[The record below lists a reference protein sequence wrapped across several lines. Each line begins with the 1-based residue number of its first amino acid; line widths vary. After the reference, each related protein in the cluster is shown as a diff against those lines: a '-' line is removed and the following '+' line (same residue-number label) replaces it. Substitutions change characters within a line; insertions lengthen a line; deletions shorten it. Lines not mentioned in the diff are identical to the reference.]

1 MMISYKIIW
10 AKIEDLKNIELDALQ
25 VYNDRYIKTKIR
37 TYGDKVYNNF
47 GCFNVP
53 EDVECVLESLLL
65 ILYIFMKLNTTY
77 KLVVRHTKF
86 LYEIVDKQLIVSLDG
101 NLFEMDKVDKAIHL
115 LQDSVLH
122 NLEYI
127 SSACQRNQYQK

>member
-1 MMISYKIIW
+1 MVIKFIIIL
-10 AKIEDLKNIELDALQ
+10 AVSMYQKMQ
-25 VYNDRYIKTKIR
+25 
-37 TYGDKVYNNF
+37 
-47 GCFNVP
+47 NVG
-53 EDVECVLESLLL
+53 VECVLQSLLL
-65 ILYIFMKLNTTY
+65 ILYVFMKLNTTY

-86 LYEIVDKQLIVSLDG
+86 LCEIVDKQLIHSLDD

-115 LQDSVLH
+115 LQHSVLH